1 MGASPRGPG
10 EAGPSF
16 QGGAFSSDVKNGQ
29 CRESLEP
36 NRWTRAA
43 CWHRSR
49 PTSEASTQ
57 TRQIATRN
65 FLPSLIAS
73 PTNLII
79 TGVTTEVCVQTS
91 MRAAN
96 DRGYDCV
103 LVEDGTGSYFP
114 DFQQSVLKQV
124 VAQHGIIGW
133 TAHSAEIIK
142 TLAALT
148 QA

>member
-1 MGASPRGPG
+1 
-10 EAGPSF
+10 
-16 QGGAFSSDVKNGQ
+16 
-29 CRESLEP
+29 
-36 NRWTRAA
+36 
-43 CWHRSR
+43 
-49 PTSEASTQ
+49 
-57 TRQIATRN
+57 
-65 FLPSLIAS
+65 LIAS